1 MADTASARGS
11 SSSSKS
17 LLWMMLALFGG
28 VAILLGGGLFL
39 GSRLI
44 NALRMQ
50 DSGNKATVHTP
61 AGDIR
66 VQKPGE
72 GSSGMPVYP
81 HASLVLPREG
91 ATPQP
96 PESGDFEVHATSYF
110 TTDSRLL
117 VEEWYG
123 QHLSADFVRHG
134 TQASPL
140 PDQYKDLRISKDD
153 VAFAAEHGNQLRVVV
168 LIEENDGT
176 SIRIFHLAKRE
187 PQ

>member
-1 MADTASARGS
+1 MADTATKGS
-11 SSSSKS
+11 SSPSKS
-17 LLWMMLALFGG
+17 MIWMMLALFSG
-28 VAILLGGGLFL
+28 VAVLLGAGLFL

-50 DSGNKATVHTP
+50 DSGNKATLHTP

-81 HASLVLPREG
+81 HASLVMPGEG
-91 ATPQP
+91 ATPEPTVSSQ
-96 PESGDFEVHATSYF
+96 FEVHATSYF

-123 QHLSADFVRHG
+123 QHVSAEFVRHG
-134 TQASPL
+134 PQDPPL
-140 PDQYKDLRISKDD
+140 PDQYGELHISKDD
-153 VAFAAEHGNQLRVVV
+153 VAFTAERDNQLRVVL
-168 LIEENDGT
+168 LIEQSDGT
-176 SIRIFHLAKRE
+176 AIRLFQLAKRAP